1 MNLKVLSSLLPT
13 SACAVTLIAYNLL
26 ISEFKIEVSEDILSG
41 VENQWNI
48 FLGHWSEHRGHTY
61 DLCWRIP
68 AVLEKASASHY
79 NALLTCTQLWGTP
92 TVSDWTRVH
101 LFFDSKLYTNSP
113 VTPSCMSDLA
123 RSLTSILNRGINH
136 TLWRDVD
143 VHGLQNNFQLLRYR
157 VSVEVVMGT
166 NTYVEA
172 STDEF
177 EGCKEELFLKLQNDF
192 KTDWV
197 PKLNMLHPEL
207 PVVVQLNLGKFGSG
221 PQLTPDNVSFDVYYH
236 GTKVQN
242 NCSFLQEIMYNIN
255 RNRRRYF
262 YTETSV
268 HIHAIT
274 KIEPIIPPAYNKN
287 TPVAVPFACPR
298 NKYVHW

>member
-1 MNLKVLSSLLPT
+1 M
-13 SACAVTLIAYNLL
+13 LIMFAWDLTVP
-26 ISEFKIEVSEDILSG
+26 EFKIEVSEDILAG
-41 VENQWNI
+41 VENQWNR
-48 FLGHWSEHRGHTY
+48 FLGHWGEYRGHTY

-68 AVLEKASASHY
+68 ALLEKASASHY

-123 RSLTSILNRGINH
+123 GNLTSILNGGINH

-143 VHGLQNNFQLLRYR
+143 VHGYR
-157 VSVEVVMGT
+157 VSVEVMMDT
-166 NTYVEA
+166 NMDVEA
-172 STDEF
+172 SIDEF
-177 EGCKEELFLKLQNDF
+177 GGCNEELFFKLQNDF

-197 PKLNMLHPEL
+197 PNLNMLHPER

-221 PQLTPDNVSFDVYYH
+221 PQLTQDNVSFDVYYH
-236 GTKVQN
+236 GTKIQN
-242 NCSFLQEIMYNIN
+242 NCSFLQEIMYNVN
-255 RNRRRYF
+255 RNRRQYI
-262 YTETSV
+262 YTGTSA

-274 KIEPIIPPAYNKN
+274 RIKPIIPPVYDEN
-287 TPVAVPFACPR
+287 TPVAVPSACPR